1 MLRSSVMALAA
12 LLLAAAITLAP
23 AKVFAGSYFGGG
35 WYDGMR
41 WDYYGGR
48 FLVSNTHLH
57 EYTAFNPNCA
67 WLRRL
72 VPTPLGPQ
80 WQLVPVCF

>member
-12 LLLAAAITLAP
+12 LLLAVVLAP
-23 AKVFAGSYFGGG
+23 TPALAGGYFGGG
-35 WYDGMR
+35 WYGK
-41 WDYYGGR
+41 WDFYGGR
-48 FLVSNTHLH
+48 FVVATPTVLH
-57 EYTAFNPNCA
+57 EYAAYNPNCA
-67 WLRRL
+67 FLRRL

>member
-12 LLLAAAITLAP
+12 LLLVVVLMP
-23 AKVFAGSYFGGG
+23 AQVVAGGYFGGG
-35 WYDGMR
+35 WYGG
-41 WDYYGGR
+41 WNFYGGR
-48 FLVSNTHLH
+48 FVIPTHTVLH
-57 EYTAFNPNCA
+57 EYAAYNPSCAF
-67 WLRRL
+67 LRRL

>member
-12 LLLAAAITLAP
+12 LLLAAVLAP
-23 AKVFAGSYFGGG
+23 APAAAGGYFGGYGGYGG
-35 WYDGMR
+35 WNF
-41 WDYYGGR
+41 YGGR
-48 FLVSNTHLH
+48 FVIPTHTVLH
-57 EYTAFNPNCA
+57 EYAAYNPSCAF
-67 WLRRL
+67 LHRM

>member
-12 LLLAAAITLAP
+12 LLLAVALAP
-23 AKVFAGSYFGGG
+23 VPALAGGYFGGG
-35 WYDGMR
+35 WYGG
-41 WDYYGGR
+41 WNFYGGR
-48 FLVSNTHLH
+48 FVVPTHAVLH
-57 EYTAFNPNCA
+57 EYAAYNPNCA
-67 WLRRL
+67 FLRRL

>member
-12 LLLAAAITLAP
+12 LLLAAALAP
-23 AKVFAGSYFGGG
+23 AQAGGYFGGS
-35 WYDGMR
+35 WYGN
-41 WDYYGGR
+41 WDFYGGR
-48 FLVSNTHLH
+48 FLVATPTRLH
-57 EYTAFNPNCA
+57 EYAAYNPNCA
-67 WLRRL
+67 FLRRV

>member
-12 LLLAAAITLAP
+12 LLLAVVLTP
-23 AKVFAGSYFGGG
+23 AQAVAGGYFGGG
-35 WYDGMR
+35 WHGG
-41 WDYYGGR
+41 WDFYGGP
-48 FLVSNTHLH
+48 FVIPTQAVLH
-57 EYTAFNPNCA
+57 EYAAYNPSCAF
-67 WLRRL
+67 LRRL

>member
-12 LLLAAAITLAP
+12 LLLAAALAP
-23 AKVFAGSYFGGG
+23 AQAGGYFGSGWYGG
-35 WYDGMR
+35 WDF
-41 WDYYGGR
+41 YGGR
-48 FLVSNTHLH
+48 FLVAAPTRLH
-57 EYTAFNPNCA
+57 EYAAYNPSCAF
-67 WLRRL
+67 LRRL

>member
-12 LLLAAAITLAP
+12 LLVAAALAP
-23 AKVFAGSYFGGG
+23 AQAGGYFGGG
-35 WYDGMR
+35 WYGN
-41 WDYYGGR
+41 WDLYGGR
-48 FLVSNTHLH
+48 FLVATPTRLH
-57 EYTAFNPNCA
+57 EYAAYNPNCA
-67 WLRRL
+67 FLRRV

>member
-12 LLLAAAITLAP
+12 LLLAVVLAP
-23 AKVFAGSYFGGG
+23 AQAGGYFGGS
-35 WYDGMR
+35 WYGS
-41 WDYYGGR
+41 WNFYGGR
-48 FLVSNTHLH
+48 FLVATPARLH
-57 EYTAFNPNCA
+57 EYAAYNPNCVF
-67 WLRRL
+67 LRRV

>member
-12 LLLAAAITLAP
+12 LLLAVAFAP
-23 AKVFAGSYFGGG
+23 AQAGGYFGGG
-35 WYDGMR
+35 WYGR
-41 WDYYGGR
+41 WDFYGGR
-48 FLVSNTHLH
+48 FVVPTHTVLH
-57 EYTAFNPNCA
+57 EYTAYNPNCA
-67 WLRRL
+67 FLRRL

>member
-12 LLLAAAITLAP
+12 L
-23 AKVFAGSYFGGG
+23 FARRCACADAGPGRRILRRRLVRG
-35 WYDGMR
+35 WDF
-41 WDYYGGR
+41 YGGR
-48 FLVSNTHLH
+48 FLVATPTRLH
-57 EYTAFNPNCA
+57 EYAAYNPNCA
-67 WLRRL
+67 FLRRL

>member
-12 LLLAAAITLAP
+12 LLLAAAIVLAP
-23 AKVFAGSYFGGG
+23 TMALAGGSF
-35 WYDGMR
+35 DGLR

-48 FLVSNTHLH
+48 FLVSNTHTYAH
-57 EYTAFNPNCA
+57 EYMSFNPSCA

-72 VPTPLGPQ
+72 VRAPLGPQ
-80 WQLVPVCF
+80 WQLVPICV

>member
-12 LLLAAAITLAP
+12 LLLAVVLTPARAVAA
-23 AKVFAGSYFGGG
+23 GGDGWYGG
-35 WYDGMR
+35 WNF
-41 WDYYGGR
+41 YGGR
-48 FLVSNTHLH
+48 FVIPTHTVLH
-57 EYTAFNPNCA
+57 EYAAYNPNCA
-67 WLRRL
+67 FLRRL

>member
-12 LLLAAAITLAP
+12 LLLAVVLAP
-23 AKVFAGSYFGGG
+23 VQALADGYFGGG
-35 WYDGMR
+35 WYGG
-41 WDYYGGR
+41 WNFYGGR
-48 FLVSNTHLH
+48 FRVVTPTRLH
-57 EYTAFNPNCA
+57 EYAAYNPNCA
-67 WLRRL
+67 FLRRL

>member
-12 LLLAAAITLAP
+12 LLLAVALAP
-23 AKVFAGSYFGGG
+23 ARAGEYFGGG
-35 WYDGMR
+35 WYGN
-41 WDYYGGR
+41 WNFYGGR
-48 FLVSNTHLH
+48 FLVATPTRLH
-57 EYTAFNPNCA
+57 EYAAYNPNCA
-67 WLRRL
+67 FLRRL

>member
-12 LLLAAAITLAP
+12 LLIAVALAP
-23 AKVFAGSYFGGG
+23 AQALAGEYFGGG
-35 WYDGMR
+35 QYGGWEL
-41 WDYYGGR
+41 YGGR
-48 FLVSNTHLH
+48 FLVAMPARLH
-57 EYTAFNPNCA
+57 EYAAYNPNCA
-67 WLRRL
+67 FLRRL

>member
-12 LLLAAAITLAP
+12 LLLAAALAP
-23 AKVFAGSYFGGG
+23 AQAVAGGYFGGYGG
-35 WYDGMR
+35 WDF
-41 WDYYGGR
+41 YGGR
-48 FLVSNTHLH
+48 FVIPTHTVLH
-57 EYTAFNPNCA
+57 EYAAYNPSCTF
-67 WLRRL
+67 LRRV